1 MEEAEKM
8 FCKIQSNLKLQ
19 IYIAKQFER
28 AFIVKFPIDEIY
40 YITTHLLGAKVN
52 YQENIYEKN
61 NMDEIHSIVDR
72 MIKDFQHY
80 ACVLFQDFNG
90 LY

>member
-1 MEEAEKM
+1 M
-8 FCKIQSNLKLQ
+8 
-19 IYIAKQFER
+19 
-28 AFIVKFPIDEIY
+28 
-40 YITTHLLGAKVN
+40 LGAKVN

-90 LY
+90 LFTDLYLHMKPAFYRVKYGIEIENPLRNTIQENYEEVYFLTKR